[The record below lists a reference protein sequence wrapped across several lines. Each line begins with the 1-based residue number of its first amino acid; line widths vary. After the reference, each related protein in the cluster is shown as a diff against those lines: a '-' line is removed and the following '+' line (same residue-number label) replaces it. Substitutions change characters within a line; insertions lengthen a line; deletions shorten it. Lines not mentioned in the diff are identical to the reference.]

1 MVILLTM
8 TSKHVS
14 IACGSRQ
21 RIEYRRIW
29 TRFILKD
36 GCYSIILDNSP
47 PP

>member
-1 MVILLTM
+1 MAILLTM
-8 TSKHVS
+8 TSKHAL

-21 RIEYRRIW
+21 RTEYRGIW
-29 TRFILKD
+29 IRFILKD